1 MDRRAADI
9 LGSLVAGVIMALMV
23 AAGGAALTHLEP
35 DPVYASAESRSSDPL
50 TMCRVQGAATIC
62 VREES

>member
-9 LGSLVAGVIMALMV
+9 LGSLVASAIIALMV
-23 AAGGAALTHLEP
+23 AVGGAALAPTEP
-35 DPVYASAESRSSDPL
+35 LAVYASSEGRPSDPL
-50 TMCRVQGAATIC
+50 TMCRAEGATSVC

>member
-9 LGSLVAGVIMALMV
+9 VGSLVASAIIALMV
-23 AAGGAALTHLEP
+23 AAGGAALTPTEP
-35 DPVYASAESRSSDPL
+35 LTVYASSESRPTDPL
-50 TMCRVQGAATIC
+50 TMCRVQGAATVC